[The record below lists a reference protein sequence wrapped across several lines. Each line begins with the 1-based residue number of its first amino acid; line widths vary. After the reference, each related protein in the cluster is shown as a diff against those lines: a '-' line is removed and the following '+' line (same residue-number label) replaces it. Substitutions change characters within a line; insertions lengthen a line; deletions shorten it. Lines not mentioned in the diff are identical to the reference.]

1 MSEKLINT
9 ELETSENR
17 TARTDYQCGSGS
29 HQGSG
34 NRHGPRC
41 RPDSLTP
48 PSRARQSDHQG
59 AQFASVRLGRYSP
72 ATVVALRTGGAS
84 RSKWTRKT
92 RPWNAS
98 LRTTVV
104 AFVSIEEPRLEN
116 SECMPTHPGSRH
128 QRRSPASRSEAMA
141 GFLREIP
148 ATKLPKVGSRITAP
162 PSGVRLGGGDRKT
175 PFVVTES
182 MRRRCEWHR

>member
-1 MSEKLINT
+1 MDRKLTTTDQKSSDYRVACSNDHAGLIAPPKRAL
-9 ELETSENR
+9 EL
-17 TARTDYQCGSGS
+17 
-29 HQGSG
+29 
-34 NRHGPRC
+34 
-41 RPDSLTP
+41 
-48 PSRARQSDHQG
+48 DHQG
-59 AQFASVRLGRYSP
+59 AQSGCAQIGRFWP
-72 ATVVALRTGGAS
+72 ATVVAPRTGGAS
-84 RSKWTRKT
+84 QSKWTRKT
-92 RPWNAS
+92 QPWNAS